1 MRQKNYLEAST
12 RRGMLIFSNT
22 FIILLKCK
30 AVRMKL
36 NVHHHLQYAREQ
48 VLSYLWKCFS
58 LPEMLTSLK

>member
-1 MRQKNYLEAST
+1 MRQKNYHEAST

-30 AVRMKL
+30 AARM

-48 VLSYLWKCFS
+48 VLSYLWKIFS